1 MNLTDELR
9 KLSELRQQGHLT
21 DEEYAA
27 AKRQLLGLPAAAP
40 DTPVTAN
47 GSELEPDT
55 DADVAIDPASGDVE
69 RVYRSSRW
77 SAGNTFFP
85 DSIRLTREGMMFRK
99 GRLFGSDYEH
109 INYRAIAS
117 VKVNNGMLLSN
128 VTIETSGGS
137 QAVHL
142 NGLWRSDAKEIQE
155 GIRAMQQRVREKL

>member
-9 KLSELRQQGHLT
+9 KLAELRQQGHLT
-21 DEEYAA
+21 EEEYAA
-27 AKRQLLGLPAAAP
+27 AKRQLLSLPAAAP
-40 DTPVTAN
+40 GTPIDAN
-47 GSELEPDT
+47 AGDAESDR
-55 DADVAIDPASGDVE
+55 DADVAIDPASGEVE

-77 SAGNTFFP
+77 SSGNMFFP

-117 VKVNNGMLLSN
+117 MKVNNGMFLSDI
-128 VTIETSGGS
+128 TIETSGGS
-137 QAVHL
+137 QPVHL

-155 GIRAMQQRVREKL
+155 TIRAQQQDSRGR